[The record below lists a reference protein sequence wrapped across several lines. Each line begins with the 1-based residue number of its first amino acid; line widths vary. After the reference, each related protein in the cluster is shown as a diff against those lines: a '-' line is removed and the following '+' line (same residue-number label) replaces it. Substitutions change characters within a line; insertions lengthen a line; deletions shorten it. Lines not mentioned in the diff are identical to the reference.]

1 MIHTKRTVTVGNQA
15 CTIDTPV
22 ILYRGDREVEVE
34 FEITGNKFTFTS
46 EGNVIK
52 STNASHGQL
61 VINTPSGF
69 NMFSDVSECH
79 DGKVVFV
86 ITKEMIDELIEVG
99 FYTFQIRL
107 YDGEELKSRATIPPV
122 YNGIDIRD
130 PIASEDVNSMV
141 NYALVDEAS
150 AMASDSENG
159 SIFLPNGSYNKT
171 VWKEGDVI
179 SKARLNKLEEALY
192 EIYEQLLRW

>member
-61 VINTPSGF
+61 VINTPSGY
-69 NMFSDVSECH
+69 NMFSEVSECN
-79 DGKVVFV
+79 DGKVIFV
-86 ITKEMIDELIEVG
+86 ITKEMIDELTEVG

-122 YNGIDIRD
+122 YDGIDIRD
-130 PIASEDVNSMV
+130 PIASEDVDSLV
-141 NYALVDEAS
+141 NFALVDEAS
-150 AMASDSENG
+150 VVTDDSENG
-159 SIFLPNGSYNKT
+159 AIFLPNGSYNKT

-179 SKARLNKLEEALY
+179 SKTRLNKLEEALY

>member
-34 FEITGNKFTFTS
+34 FELVGNKFTFTND
-46 EGNVIK
+46 GNVIK

-130 PIASEDVNSMV
+130 PSASEDVNSMV
-141 NYALVDEAS
+141 NHALVDEAS

-159 SIFLPNGSYNKT
+159 TIFLPNGSYNKT
-171 VWKEGDVI
+171 IWKEGDVI